1 MFDIKFSIA
10 LKQTC
15 SSLDIFAFAIDQTRS
30 FLQVSWI
37 DFCVLQ
43 MDDMVGGLTHE
54 PVDNSSDNCS
64 FLGLRF

>member
-30 FLQVSWI
+30 FLQVSWMGLRR
-37 DFCVLQ
+37 VAEG
-43 MDDMVGGLTHE
+43 DMVGGLTHE
-54 PVDNSSDNCS
+54 PVDSSSDNFS